1 MRVGHCNEGR
11 DSGTP
16 AESVG
21 DVMVVP
27 RREQPQEE
35 ADGAGCARRT
45 LRENRGGICED
56 VRHSVRGRAS
66 WHAGVRWLGA
76 GVGDA
81 AAA

>member
-16 AESVG
+16 AENVG

-27 RREQPQEE
+27 RQEQPQEE

-45 LRENRGGICED
+45 LRESHGGICAD
-56 VRHSVRGRAS
+56 VRHSVRGRAN

-81 AAA
+81 AVA